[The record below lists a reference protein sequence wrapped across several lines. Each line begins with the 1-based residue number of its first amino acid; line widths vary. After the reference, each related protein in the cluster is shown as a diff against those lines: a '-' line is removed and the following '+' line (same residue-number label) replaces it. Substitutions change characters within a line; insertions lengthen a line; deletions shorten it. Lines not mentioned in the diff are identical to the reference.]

1 MVIVVV
7 VLCNGNCS
15 CICSCSWSCIRG
27 CSCSSC
33 SWNVFEVEG
42 VVVGSCSCSC
52 IVVWCSEEVVYPSV
66 YLQAWKR
73 SYSARLPVFWT
84 WQHPKRSISARLPQA
99 FKLMTSK
106 TKQLCATS
114 FNNGKLSAVLRFFHS
129 ICLKYCACH
138 AKDILPDRLQMSHS
152 GHRFRTC
159 YKGLM
164 FCLLLAR
171 CIIPCRAATQN
182 DTWTSKS
189 APNPLV
195 LYTFDFE
202 MCSAPQRRALFL
214 TSQLPKVAR
223 AWCVLCILTSNCATT
238 ACTFSTS
245 QLPKVVRHWGVLRIL
260 TSKCASRHN
269 GVHFFDISTS
279 KSGPGV
285 RCF

>member
-42 VVVGSCSCSC
+42 VVVASCSCSC

-171 CIIPCRAATQN
+171 CIIPCACHAKRHLNLQKC
-182 DTWTSKS
+182 SEPVS
-189 APNPLV
+189 PLHFWLRNV
-195 LYTFDFE
+195 L
-202 MCSAPQRRALFL
+202 R
-214 TSQLPKVAR
+214 
-223 AWCVLCILTSNCATT
+223 ATT
-238 ACTFSTS
+238 ACTF
-245 QLPKVVRHWGVLRIL
+245 
-260 TSKCASRHN
+260 
-269 GVHFFDISTS
+269 
-279 KSGPGV
+279 
-285 RCF
+285 